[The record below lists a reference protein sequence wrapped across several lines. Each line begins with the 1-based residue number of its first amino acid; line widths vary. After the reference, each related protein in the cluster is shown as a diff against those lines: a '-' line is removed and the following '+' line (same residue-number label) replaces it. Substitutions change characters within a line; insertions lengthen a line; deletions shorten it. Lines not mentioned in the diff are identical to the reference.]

1 MQIYCTTISV
11 KHQQGGRERD
21 RGDSSLSVTGGRSR
35 HSFSPPSFCSFTMI
49 WQKQPEAKHALYCF
63 IVFIYKMAVICQKKR
78 LFNWFLIVFPLERV

>member
-35 HSFSPPSFCSFTMI
+35 RSFSPPSFCSFTMI
-49 WQKQPEAKHALYCF
+49 WQKQPEAKQPSMLCIALLSLST
-63 IVFIYKMAVICQKKR
+63 KWQ
-78 LFNWFLIVFPLERV
+78 